1 MDFVYGLIDLVG
13 VAICF
18 ICCVITMFGDA
29 SRNQKNLLMTY
40 VSGLI
45 IAIGNAM
52 EYFAES
58 YDVALTSVKF
68 GYLGKAFLMI
78 FILQFVAG
86 FSTIKISAL
95 FLRILCVFNLFILGS
110 VMTCDKHNLYYS
122 SIEPKVLE
130 SGRFVLVYG
139 KGIYISFGCY
149 SFWLVS
155 FSSGERLFMNYSEHR
170 KSIRNNA
177 FDCCF

>member
-45 IAIGNAM
+45 IAVGNAM

-139 KGIYISFGCY
+139 K
-149 SFWLVS
+149 
-155 FSSGERLFMNYSEHR
+155 ETTPP
-170 KSIRNNA
+170 RNPLKTLQ
-177 FDCCF
+177 